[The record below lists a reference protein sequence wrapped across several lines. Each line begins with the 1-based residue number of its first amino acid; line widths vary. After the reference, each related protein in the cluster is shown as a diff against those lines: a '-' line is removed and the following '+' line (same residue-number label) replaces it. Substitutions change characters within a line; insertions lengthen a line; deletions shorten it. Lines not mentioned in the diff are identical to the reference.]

1 LQNFFGLKAIN
12 RQLSR
17 MMAGP
22 IAFAL
27 TETIDKQLAN
37 AM

>member
-1 LQNFFGLKAIN
+1 MASFDQIGAL
-12 RQLSR
+12 

-27 TETIDKQLAN
+27 AKAIDKQLAN
-37 AM
+37 AVSTD